1 MIELSLFA
9 KREFDFIVVMIH
21 EIDFKIVSFV
31 IEFEGNWL
39 DSDFEDGV
47 YNFERA
53 PSEVAVEVNME
64 RFTHGELDL
73 LVFVLIFDLNL
84 QILVAILFLGEEKGV
99 VSGEI
104 KLELIH
110 ELANQFLLATL
121 FFLFALIIRL
131 GFLLQVFRFVFEIGV
146 KVKKVAVVNVENQ
159 SHVDEGCQ
167 VSQAQLQKVLEF
179 DPQVSRQIHHD
190 VILFLLV
197 N

>member
-64 RFTHGELDL
+64 RFTDGELDL
-73 LVFVLIFDLNL
+73 LVFVLIFDFNL

-110 ELANQFLLATL
+110 ELANQFLLATW

-179 DPQVSRQIHHD
+179 DSQVSRQIHHD